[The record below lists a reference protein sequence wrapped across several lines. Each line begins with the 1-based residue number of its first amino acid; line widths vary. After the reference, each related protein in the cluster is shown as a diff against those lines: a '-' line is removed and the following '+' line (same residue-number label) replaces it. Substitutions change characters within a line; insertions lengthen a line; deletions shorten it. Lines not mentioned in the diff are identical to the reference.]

1 MMAKLTDTQLIVL
14 SKAVQR
20 EDGAAVVPK
29 AMGKAPAAKVAASL
43 ITRKLMREVRTKD
56 GMPVWRTDDEGRDY
70 SLVIL
75 RAGRDAIRVEEGDA
89 DKIVAT
95 PSSASTSAS
104 TQGRASST
112 RKSRDVGPSA
122 FPPSTASSTAP
133 RAGSK
138 QAEVIEMLLRK
149 NGATI
154 AELVEATQWLAHT
167 TRAVLTGLRKRGYV
181 LDRQRHDDVTRYRI
195 TASPT
200 LAKAA

>member
-1 MMAKLTDTQLIVL
+1 MAKLTDTQLIVL

-29 AMGKAPAAKVAASL
+29 ALGKAPAAKVAASL
-43 ITRKLMREVRTKD
+43 INRKLMREIRTKD

-75 RAGRDAIRVEEGDA
+75 RAGRDAIGVDEGDA
-89 DKIVAT
+89 DKIMAT

-104 TQGRASST
+104 TQGRASSK
-112 RKSRDVGPSA
+112 RKPKEAGASA
-122 FPPSTASSTAP
+122 VSPSTASSTAP

-138 QAEVIEMLLRK
+138 QAQVIAMLMHK

-195 TASPT
+195 TGSSP

>member
-1 MMAKLTDTQLIVL
+1 MAKLTDTQLIVL

-43 ITRKLMREVRTKD
+43 INRKLMREVRTKD
-56 GMPVWRTDDEGRDY
+56 GMPVWRTDDEGRQF

-75 RAGRDAIRVEEGDA
+75 RAGREAIGVVDTEAKASSVAPINASAKRSAASAKLKTKSPDAAGASV
-89 DKIVAT
+89 
-95 PSSASTSAS
+95 SSALSA
-104 TQGRASST
+104 
-112 RKSRDVGPSA
+112 
-122 FPPSTASSTAP
+122 AP

-138 QAEVIEMLLRK
+138 QAQVIEMLMRK

-181 LDRQRHDDVTRYRI
+181 LDRQRHDNGTRYRI
-195 TASPT
+195 TASPA